1 MPLQVL
7 RDGEPAGVAIS
18 AVGGKSQSAPLYAL
32 AHEAIR
38 RPEEHLVLLG
48 AEKAVL
54 PLFEFSVAQA
64 QHCRSISGSETA
76 ILAEVRG
83 AAAGGKCRLPCLRT
97 PPHLPP
103 WTV

>member
-18 AVGGKSQSAPLYAL
+18 AVGGKSQSAPLNAL

-54 PLFEFSVAQA
+54 PLFCEDTHTDDQPED
-64 QHCRSISGSETA
+64 R
-76 ILAEVRG
+76 
-83 AAAGGKCRLPCLRT
+83 
-97 PPHLPP
+97 
-103 WTV
+103 